1 MKRLAHRLSLLSLN
15 LRRRVA
21 ALGGALGVVTLV
33 GLPLMAGAQH
43 GGVDGKPVVK
53 AAPPSYTAA
62 ANVSGSLTI
71 AGSDTM
77 QPLLARMASEFQRR
91 YMDTKIAVQGGG
103 TDSAL
108 EAFVQGNAGSRRG
121 DGNVRGHLASNEV
134 MLLASSRALTPREI
148 EEFRARYG
156 YEPTEVPIAM
166 DAVAI
171 YVNRENPI
179 EGLTLEQA
187 DAIFGQGRKRGLR
200 EDISTWG
207 QVGLK
212 DGWEQEPIAL
222 YGRDRRSGT
231 RTFFKHVAL
240 LDGEL
245 KTEVREAPGSASEIL
260 AIARDPLGIGYAG
273 IEFQASMVR
282 AVPLAEK
289 AGMPYVKPSPDS
301 ASNGTYPLSRH
312 LYLYVNK
319 APDAELKPAIL
330 EFLKFVNSREGQ
342 ETVVKAGAYP
352 LSLAVIARNLQGLT
366 GSAGPGS
373 AFTAA
378 TN

>member
-1 MKRLAHRLSLLSLN
+1 MMKRLAHRLSLKP
-15 LRRRVA
+15 RWRMAV
-21 ALGGALGVVTLV
+21 LGGTLGVATLV
-33 GLPLMAGAQH
+33 GIPFMAGAH
-43 GGVDGKPVVK
+43 PFGVDGKPVIE
-53 AAPPSYTAA
+53 AGIPSYAA
-62 ANVSGSLTI
+62 GAKVSGSLTI

-77 QPLLARMASEFQRR
+77 HPLLVQLAIEFRR
-91 YMDTKIAVQGGG
+91 WYTDTKIAVQGGG
-103 TDSAL
+103 TDAAM
-108 EAFVQGNAGSRRG
+108 EAFLQGNAYSRRG
-121 DGNVRGHLASNEV
+121 DGNVTGHLASNDV
-134 MLLASSRALTPREI
+134 MLLASSRTLSPREV
-148 EEFRARYG
+148 EEFRARFG

-171 YVNRENPI
+171 YVNRENSI
-179 EGLTLEQA
+179 EGLTLEHVE
-187 DAIFGQGRKRGLR
+187 AIFGVAHKRGLQ
-200 EDISTWG
+200 EDIRTWG
-207 QVGLK
+207 QVGLR
-212 DGWEQEPIAL
+212 DGWEEKPLHL
-222 YGRDRRSGT
+222 YGRDKRSGT

-245 KTEVREAPGSASEIL
+245 KAEVREEPGSASEIL

-330 EFLKFVNSREGQ
+330 EFLRFVNSREGQ
-342 ETVVKAGAYP
+342 EAVVKAGAYP
-352 LSLAVIARNLQGLT
+352 LPLALAAKNLQNLT
-366 GSAGPGS
+366 DSPGPGS
-373 AFTAA
+373 AVTAA
-378 TN
+378 TH